1 MLGNRLECMAAST
14 LPPAYSAGGEFTDDI
29 FAKIQPVTAERMMY
43 VLDEINA
50 KWGVT
55 PYGRAGCL

>member
-1 MLGNRLECMAAST
+1 MAART
-14 LPPAYSAGGEFTDDI
+14 LSPAYSAGDEFTDDI

-55 PYGRAGCL
+55 P